1 MEWSNERNLITS
13 FFTNLEDYNRF
24 CQKLRG
30 LVIANNEGT
39 VFAELEKKE
48 GYFLYTLTWLEDQ
61 KYIGDYIKVF
71 EPTEENIKVFNDGCR
86 ILAERLEIYITT
98 NDEAKV
104 PMYPPA
110 FGELTHVLK

>member
-61 KYIGDYIKVF
+61 KYIGDYVKVF

-86 ILAERLEIYITT
+86 ILAERLEIYIIT

-104 PMYPPA
+104 PMYPTA

>member
-30 LVIANNEGT
+30 LLIANNEGT

-61 KYIGDYIKVF
+61 KYIGDYVKVF
-71 EPTEENIKVFNDGCR
+71 EPTEENIKVFRN
-86 ILAERLEIYITT
+86 LSTL
-98 NDEAKV
+98 
-104 PMYPPA
+104 
-110 FGELTHVLK
+110 H